1 MHYLKLTTTE
11 NYKILTNINWK
22 KISLFSLFL
31 KYSKLFL
38 KLKEIN

>member
-1 MHYLKLTTTE
+1 MHYFKLITTE

-22 KISLFSLFL
+22 KYLYLVLFL